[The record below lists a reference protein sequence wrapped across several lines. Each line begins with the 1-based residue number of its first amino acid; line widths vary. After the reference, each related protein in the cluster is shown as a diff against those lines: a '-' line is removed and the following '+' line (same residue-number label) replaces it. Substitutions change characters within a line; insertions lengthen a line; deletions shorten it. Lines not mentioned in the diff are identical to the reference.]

1 MAKHVTTVIRDQT
14 ALITVSRIEAHNA
27 LNAQVLAELLSAIE
41 AARQDSRVR
50 VLSLTGAGGKAF
62 IAGADI
68 LEFLGASPADAL
80 GIAVRIRK
88 VTDALV
94 ACEKPVLAVIDGH
107 CLGGGFELALA
118 CDLRLCSTRATFGL
132 PEIKLGIL
140 PGGGGTVRL
149 TKVAGSSVARMLAMT
164 GDPIPA
170 PRAYELGLVAAVHE
184 PEALPEAAQK
194 LAVRLAALPPFAL
207 AQLKSVL
214 NLAVDTPTDAA
225 CDAEV
230 KAFALCYATADQNEG
245 ARAFLEKRKPV
256 FTGK

>member
-14 ALITVSRIEAHNA
+14 ALITVSRVEAHNA
-27 LNAQVLAELLSAIE
+27 LNAQVLAELLAAID
-41 AARQDSRVR
+41 AARQNARVR

-68 LEFLGASPADAL
+68 AEFLGASPAEAL
-80 GIAVRIRK
+80 VIAARIRR

-94 ACEKPVLAVIDGH
+94 ACEKPIIAVIDGY

-118 CDLRLCSTRATFGL
+118 CDLRICSTRATFGL

-149 TKVAGSSVARMLAMT
+149 TKIAGSSVARMLAMT

-170 PRAYELGLVAAVHE
+170 LRAYELGLITAVHE
-184 PEALPEAAQK
+184 PATLAEAAQ
-194 LAVRLAALPPFAL
+194 LMAARLAALPPFAM

-214 NLAVDTPTDAA
+214 NLAIDTPTAAA

-230 KAFALCYATADQNEG
+230 KAFALCYATADQEEG